1 VREEIARQLW
11 FWHSR
16 DAEGEE
22 HVKTFP
28 DSTYTKLD
36 WMELLIPEERDM
48 WLDRA
53 DRVIALLSEKT
64 VVDRT
69 NPVWLRQ
76 QVAELVAD
84 CDEHITADAD
94 LASKEHDATLRAR
107 YEASADCHRHWKKQL
122 ARILT
127 GKTAAEDL
135 ATTLWTLG
143 I

>member
-53 DRVIALLSEKT
+53 DRVIALTKPHGISAVHDGLLAE
-64 VVDRT
+64 
-69 NPVWLRQ
+69 Q